1 VLAPYG
7 FLNDPPPYN
16 PCSYGEFPGVLERY
30 VREDPVLTLEEAIRK
45 MTSFPAQRFGLH
57 DRGLLRPWARADI
70 VVFDLERLHDRATN
84 LFPHPYPLENYP
96 HRYPEGIDY
105 VLVNGEVVVEDGE
118 HTGAMPGRVLRH
130 RPGGRR
136 TSERR

>member
-1 VLAPYG
+1 PYS
-7 FLNDPPPYN
+7 

-30 VREDPVLTLEEAIRK
+30 VRENPLLTLEEAVRK

-57 DRGLLRPWARADI
+57 DRGLLRPGARADL
-70 VVFDLERLHDRATN
+70 VVFDLERVHDRATN
-84 LFPHPYPLENYP
+84 LFPHPYPFENYP

-105 VLVNGEVVVEDGE
+105 VLVNGVVVVEEGE

-130 RPGGRR
+130 RSGLRR
-136 TSERR
+136 KNERR